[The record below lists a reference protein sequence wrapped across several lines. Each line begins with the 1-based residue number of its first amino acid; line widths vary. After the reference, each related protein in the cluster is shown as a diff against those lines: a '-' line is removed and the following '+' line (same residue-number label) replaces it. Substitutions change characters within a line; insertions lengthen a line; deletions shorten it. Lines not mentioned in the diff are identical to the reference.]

1 MKDRLRRALQGSPF
15 VGGGIVAFSILV
27 RLTLRDTLPGLSVVF
42 YALPPV
48 VGAGILAATGG
59 AWLLQRRRRW
69 AAGAF
74 GVAVL
79 LVTWQAGISV
89 FRQAQSRGDL
99 RVLLW
104 NTQNGSRGWER
115 LSPGIA
121 SHDADL
127 VWLVEAQ
134 GAPESFPGFDWRRV
148 PGGMCVGFRG
158 TIRETEVVRF
168 HPAGIAVVARGTVR
182 DRPMVVVGV
191 DVGANPLRPRGRAF
205 EPLDALL
212 ARVKPDLVLGDF
224 NTPRDS
230 VFFEAWR
237 SAGYRHA
244 FEAAGNGTDLTWPM
258 PLPVLSLDHVWSG
271 PRLAPRSC
279 RHVGS
284 WASDHRAVVAE
295 FTGSE

>member
-1 MKDRLRRALQGSPF
+1 
-15 VGGGIVAFSILV
+15 
-27 RLTLRDTLPGLSVVF
+27 
-42 YALPPV
+42 
-48 VGAGILAATGG
+48 
-59 AWLLQRRRRW
+59 
-69 AAGAF
+69 
-74 GVAVL
+74 
-79 LVTWQAGISV
+79 
-89 FRQAQSRGDL
+89 
-99 RVLLW
+99 
-104 NTQNGSRGWER
+104 
-115 LSPGIA
+115 
-121 SHDADL
+121 
-127 VWLVEAQ
+127 
-134 GAPESFPGFDWRRV
+134 
-148 PGGMCVGFRG
+148 
-158 TIRETEVVRF
+158 
-168 HPAGIAVVARGTVR
+168 
-182 DRPMVVVGV
+182 MVVVGV